1 MVPIPQKIDSAVI
14 VAPDA
19 VTRLHQLCP
28 DLANWPQSWSYEP
41 ADLAPGQRIVDYLK
55 PFLLYLLDQKL
66 ATKTLHR
73 HRDHLWA
80 LGGEVIRRRQDDTRL
95 RKLAVEQAVYELL
108 EEDGGPL
115 IWPRISESAQRSFDA
130 TCRKLYR
137 YVTTTELGLK

>member
-1 MVPIPQKIDSAVI
+1 MVSTPRKIDNPAI

-19 VTRLHQLCP
+19 STRLNQLCP
-28 DLANWPQSWSYEP
+28 DVANWPQSWSYEP
-41 ADLAPGQRIVDYLK
+41 ADIAPGQRIVDYLK
-55 PFLLYLLDQKL
+55 PFLLHLLDQNL

-73 HRDHLWA
+73 HRDSLWM
-80 LGGEVIRRRQDDTRL
+80 LGGEVIRRRQEDTRL
-95 RKLAVEQAVYELL
+95 RKLAVEKAVFELL

-137 YVTTTELGLK
+137 YVKTTELGLK